1 MAFESTTKTTSTSTF
16 KRMKVSRSEELMF
29 PLRELVLIDYARDF
43 RHISWTKKYPG
54 AAFESVM
61 SFLQR
66 SCSSI
71 CGCRSSQHAVS
82 DSSCLACRNYCLSN
96 VTFTWGENLHPVI
109 SMLSHSVSSSG
120 AGPGSLSVTK
130 MSCAS
135 CLATLGLEKTLIGT
149 CSSSPTSP
157 HGSPSAYSR
166 TRSCFQVKCLQLS
179 FLWICPS
186 FLLYC
191 RVWNIHI

>member
-1 MAFESTTKTTSTSTF
+1 MGWGGRLFEAGRLLTFSAF
-16 KRMKVSRSEELMF
+16 RMGAYSRWALIRGWALIRINTVTRLALFSGSFAKWLLSLQQKQLPPPLLNEKEVSRSEELMF

-96 VTFTWGENLHPVI
+96 VTFT
-109 SMLSHSVSSSG
+109 
-120 AGPGSLSVTK
+120 
-130 MSCAS
+130 
-135 CLATLGLEKTLIGT
+135 
-149 CSSSPTSP
+149 
-157 HGSPSAYSR
+157 
-166 TRSCFQVKCLQLS
+166 
-179 FLWICPS
+179 
-186 FLLYC
+186 
-191 RVWNIHI
+191 